1 MSKKEKTV
9 YKEKRTSYET
19 RSLWISRI
27 IVWIFILIVIFPVIS
42 VIGSSLAKGQVFVQT
57 TLFPSQITFDN
68 YINVI
73 KNTNFLIWFKNSMI
87 ICVIVSLVQ
96 LGLSMTAAFAFSKLR
111 FSGRKY
117 GLMFLLILQMFPG
130 IMTIPAILKFA
141 YSAQLMDRM
150 WAYILLLCGGSAFN
164 IWLLKGYMDGI
175 PNELIEAAKVD
186 GASTWDI
193 FSKILLPLSRNMAVV
208 IFLFTFISTYSE
220 YVFAS
225 ALLKSP
231 SHYTIT
237 TGLQSFITNNFSAN
251 WTQYS
256 AAAVMASIPL
266 VIMFAFS
273 QKYIA
278 EGLIAGSVKG

>member
-27 IVWIFILIVIFPVIS
+27 IVWVFILIVIFPVIS

-87 ICVIVSLVQ
+87 ICIIVSLVQ

-141 YSAQLMDRM
+141 YSAQLMDHM